1 MKILYIATSFPEPSK
16 GATIYTD
23 LAEALHEAGHEITV
37 AVSEQSKNQ
46 KNTDLGTERGFSV
59 LRVVTGNYYDVNLL
73 EKGITS
79 LKIPILMKKY
89 IRQYLKNKKFDVVLF
104 ESPPTTNVD
113 LIEWAKKEFDCPAYL
128 MLKDIF
134 PQNALDLGIMTKRNP
149 IYYYF
154 LSKEKKLYKVAN
166 IIGVMSEANKKY
178 LLENNQIDE
187 NKLELFPNTKKLVE
201 TVPTHN
207 YEMRNKLNIP
217 SDATLFLFGGNMGKP
232 QNIKLLSQAIIEF
245 QNDSEVFFLFV
256 GRGTE
261 RKRLEET
268 IKQYNIS
275 NALVLDNLPRNEYE
289 KITVESDVGLIML
302 DPNFTIPN
310 FPSRILSYMEYGK
323 PVLAATDEISDIG
336 DLIVN
341 GRFGR
346 WVSGKDEKAFYEA
359 INEFKSLDLR
369 NEMASNSR
377 KVVEE
382 QFNLNMSVKILENHF
397 S

>member
-37 AVSEQSKNQ
+37 AVSEQSKN
-46 KNTDLGTERGFSV
+46 KINTELGMERGFSV
-59 LRVVTGNYYDVNLL
+59 LRIVTGNYYDVNFL

-89 IRQYLKNKKFDVVLF
+89 IRKYLKDQKFDFILF

-113 LIEWAKKEFDCPAYL
+113 LIDWVKKEFKCPAYL

-134 PQNALDLGIMTKRNP
+134 PQNAVDLGIFTKRNP
-149 IYYYF
+149 IYHYF
-154 LSKEKKLYKVAN
+154 LFKEKKLYDVADK
-166 IIGVMSEANKKY
+166 IGVMSEANKKY
-178 LLENNQIDE
+178 LLQHNHINEMKI
-187 NKLELFPNTKKLVE
+187 ELFPNTKKLIK
-201 TVPTHN
+201 TIPTHN
-207 YEMRNKLNIP
+207 NEMRNRLNIP
-217 SDATLFLFGGNMGKP
+217 NNVTLFLFGGNMGKP
-232 QNIKLLSQAIIEF
+232 QNINLLSRAIIQF

-261 RKRLEET
+261 RKHIEET
-268 IKQYNIS
+268 ISKYNIT
-275 NALVLDNLPRNEYE
+275 NAHVLDNLPRNEYD

-310 FPSRILSYMEYGK
+310 YPSRILSYMEFGK
-323 PVLAATDEISDIG
+323 PVLAATDEVTDIG
-336 DLIVN
+336 KLIIDGNFGKWVN
-341 GRFGR
+341 GN
-346 WVSGKDEKAFYEA
+346 DEKAFYEA
-359 INEFKSLDLR
+359 INELKSIDLR
-369 NEMASNSR
+369 NKMATNSR

-382 QFNLNMSVKILENHF
+382 QFNLNKSVKILENLF

>member
-37 AVSEQSKNQ
+37 AVSEQSKN
-46 KNTDLGTERGFSV
+46 KINTELGMERGFSV
-59 LRVVTGNYYDVNLL
+59 LRIVTGNYYDVNFL

-89 IRQYLKNKKFDVVLF
+89 IRKYLKDQKFDFILF

-113 LIEWAKKEFDCPAYL
+113 LIEWAKKEFKCPAYL

-134 PQNALDLGIMTKRNP
+134 PQNAVDLGIFTKRNP
-149 IYYYF
+149 IYHYF
-154 LSKEKKLYKVAN
+154 LFKEKKLYDVADK
-166 IIGVMSEANKKY
+166 IGVMSEANKKY
-178 LLENNQIDE
+178 LLQHNHINEMKI
-187 NKLELFPNTKKLVE
+187 ELFPNTKKLIK
-201 TVPTHN
+201 TIPTHN
-207 YEMRNKLNIP
+207 NEMRNRLNIP
-217 SDATLFLFGGNMGKP
+217 NNVTVFLFGGNMGKP
-232 QNIKLLSQAIIEF
+232 QNINLLSRAIIQF

-261 RKRLEET
+261 RKHIEET
-268 IKQYNIS
+268 ISKYNIT
-275 NALVLDNLPRNEYE
+275 NALVLDNLPRNEYD

-310 FPSRILSYMEYGK
+310 YPSRILSYMEFGK
-323 PVLAATDEISDIG
+323 PVLAATDEVTDIG
-336 DLIVN
+336 KLIIDGNFGKWVN
-341 GRFGR
+341 GN
-346 WVSGKDEKAFYEA
+346 DTKAFYEA
-359 INEFKSLDLR
+359 INDLKSIDLR
-369 NEMASNSR
+369 NKMATNSR
-377 KVVEE
+377 RVVEE
-382 QFNLNMSVKILENHF
+382 QFNLNKSVKILENHF

>member
-37 AVSEQSKNQ
+37 AVSEQSKN
-46 KNTDLGTERGFSV
+46 KINTELGMERGFSV
-59 LRVVTGNYYDVNLL
+59 LRIVTGNYYDVNFL

-89 IRQYLKNKKFDVVLF
+89 IRKYLKDEKFDFILF

-113 LIEWAKKEFDCPAYL
+113 LIDWAKKEFKCPAYL

-134 PQNALDLGIMTKRNP
+134 PQNAVDLGIFTKRNP
-149 IYYYF
+149 IYHYF
-154 LSKEKKLYKVAN
+154 LFKEKKLYDVADK
-166 IIGVMSEANKKY
+166 IGVMSEANKKY
-178 LLENNQIDE
+178 LLQHNHINEMKI
-187 NKLELFPNTKKLVE
+187 ELFPNTKKLIK
-201 TVPTHN
+201 TIPTHN
-207 YEMRNKLNIP
+207 NEMRNRLNIP
-217 SDATLFLFGGNMGKP
+217 NNVTLFLFGGNMGKP
-232 QNIKLLSQAIIEF
+232 QNINLLSRAIIQF

-261 RKRLEET
+261 RKHIEET
-268 IKQYNIS
+268 ISKYNIT
-275 NALVLDNLPRNEYE
+275 NAHVLDNLPRNEYD

-310 FPSRILSYMEYGK
+310 YPSRILSYMEFGK
-323 PVLAATDEISDIG
+323 PVLAATDEVTDIG
-336 DLIVN
+336 KLIIDGNFGKWVN
-341 GRFGR
+341 GN
-346 WVSGKDEKAFYEA
+346 DAKAFYEA
-359 INEFKSLDLR
+359 INELKNIDLR
-369 NEMASNSR
+369 NKMATNSR
-377 KVVEE
+377 RVVEE
-382 QFNLNMSVKILENHF
+382 QFNLNKSVKILENHF